1 MNRRE
6 VITLLLGGAAAATW
20 PLFSHAQQAA
30 MPVIGFL
37 NAGSPEDH
45 AVNVAAFLEGL
56 KDAGYVER
64 QNVLIEYRWAEGQ
77 YERVPA
83 LATDL
88 VRRQVSVIV
97 TPDSTLAAMAA
108 KTATIAIPIVFRI
121 GTDPVEVGLVASLNQ
136 PGGNLTGVTTLGVG
150 LGPKRLELLHEL
162 IPAATSVALL
172 VNPINSAVADAATRE
187 LQVAIGQLNLQLHV
201 LRASTEPEIDA
212 AFAKLAQL
220 RSDGLIVATDAFFNS
235 RSTQLATLSLRHAIP
250 TIYQFREFTTAGGL
264 MSYGG
269 SVPDAYRLV
278 GDYAGRILKGEKP
291 ATLPVQQSTKVELIV
306 NLKTAKALGLAV
318 PLSLLGRANEVI
330 E

>member
-6 VITLLLGGAAAATW
+6 VITLLGGATAATW
-20 PLFSHAQQAA
+20 PLFARAQQAA
-30 MPVIGFL
+30 IPVIGFL
-37 NAGSPEDH
+37 NAGSPEEH
-45 AVNVAAFLEGL
+45 ALNVAAFLEGL

-83 LATDL
+83 LATEL

-97 TPDSTLAAMAA
+97 TPDSTLAATAA
-108 KTATIAIPIVFRI
+108 KMATTAIPIVFRI
-121 GTDPVEVGLVASLNQ
+121 GTDPVEVGLVASLNR

-162 IPAATSVALL
+162 MPAATSVALL
-172 VNPINSAVADAATRE
+172 VNPINSAVADTASRE
-187 LQVAIGQLNLQLHV
+187 LRAAIGPLNLQLHV

-212 AFAKLAQL
+212 AFAQLAQL
-220 RSDGLIVATDAFFNS
+220 RTGGLIIATDAFFNS
-235 RSTQLATLSLRHAIP
+235 RSAQLATLALRHGVP
-250 TIYQFREFTTAGGL
+250 TIYQFREFTAAGGL

-278 GDYAGRILKGEKP
+278 GDYTGRILKGEKP
-291 ATLPVQQSTKVELIV
+291 AALPVQQSTKVELIV
-306 NLKTAKALGLAV
+306 NLKTAKALGLTV

>member
-1 MNRRE
+1 MNRRK
-6 VITLLLGGAAAATW
+6 VITLLGGAAVATW
-20 PLFSHAQQAA
+20 PLLARAQRAA
-30 MPVIGFL
+30 MPVIGLL
-37 NAGSPEDH
+37 NAGSPEEH
-45 AVNVAAFLEGL
+45 PLNVAAFLQGL
-56 KDAGYVER
+56 KDAGYVEG
-64 QNVLIEYRWAEGQ
+64 QNVLIEYRWGEGQ

-108 KTATIAIPIVFRI
+108 KMATIAIPIVFRI
-121 GTDPVEVGLVASLNQ
+121 GTDPVEVGLVASLNR

-162 IPAATSVALL
+162 TPAATRVALL
-172 VNPINSAVADAATRE
+172 VNPINSAVADSAARE
-187 LQVAIGQLNLQLHV
+187 LQAAIGTLNMQLHV
-201 LRASTEPEIDA
+201 LGARNEAEIDE
-212 AFAKLAQL
+212 AFAQLDQL
-220 RSDGLIVATDAFFNS
+220 RVGGLVIATDAFFNS
-235 RSTQLATLSLRHAIP
+235 RSAQLATLALRYGVP
-250 TIYQFREFTTAGGL
+250 TIYQFREFTVAGGL

-291 ATLPVQQSTKVELIV
+291 AALPVQQSTKVELIV
-306 NLKTAKALGLAV
+306 NLKTAKALGLTI
-318 PLSLLGRANEVI
+318 PPTLLARADEVI

>member
-1 MNRRE
+1 MNRRK
-6 VITLLLGGAAAATW
+6 VITLLGGAAVATW
-20 PLFSHAQQAA
+20 PLLARAQRAA
-30 MPVIGFL
+30 IPVIGFL
-37 NAGSPEDH
+37 NAGSPEEH
-45 AVNVAAFLEGL
+45 PLNVAAFLQGL
-56 KDAGYVER
+56 KDAGYVEG
-64 QNVLIEYRWAEGQ
+64 QNVLIEYRWGEGQ

-108 KTATIAIPIVFRI
+108 KMATVAIPIVFRI
-121 GTDPVEVGLVASLNQ
+121 GTDPVEVGLVASLNR

-162 IPAATSVALL
+162 TPAATRVALL
-172 VNPINSAVADAATRE
+172 VNPINSAVADTAARE
-187 LQVAIGQLNLQLHV
+187 LQAAIGTLNMQLHV
-201 LRASTEPEIDA
+201 LGARNEAEIDE
-212 AFAKLAQL
+212 AFAQLDQL
-220 RSDGLIVATDAFFNS
+220 RVGGLVIATDAFFNS
-235 RSTQLATLSLRHAIP
+235 RSAQLATLALRYGVP
-250 TIYQFREFTTAGGL
+250 TIYQFREFTVAGGL

-291 ATLPVQQSTKVELIV
+291 AALPVQQSTKVELIV
-306 NLKTAKALGLAV
+306 NLKTAKALGLTI
-318 PLSLLGRANEVI
+318 PPTLLARADEVI

>member
-1 MNRRE
+1 MNRRK
-6 VITLLLGGAAAATW
+6 VITLLGGAAVATW
-20 PLFSHAQQAA
+20 PLLARAQRAA
-30 MPVIGFL
+30 MPVIGLL
-37 NAGSPEDH
+37 NVGSPEEH
-45 AVNVAAFLEGL
+45 PLNVAAFLQGL
-56 KDAGYVER
+56 KDAGYVEG
-64 QNVLIEYRWAEGQ
+64 QNVLIEYRWGEGQ

-108 KTATIAIPIVFRI
+108 KMATIAIPIVFRI
-121 GTDPVEVGLVASLNQ
+121 GTDPVEVGLVASLNR

-162 IPAATSVALL
+162 TPAATRVALL
-172 VNPINSAVADAATRE
+172 VNPINSAVADSAARE
-187 LQVAIGQLNLQLHV
+187 LQAAIGTLNMQLHV
-201 LRASTEPEIDA
+201 LGARNEAEIDE
-212 AFAKLAQL
+212 AFAQLDQL
-220 RSDGLIVATDAFFNS
+220 RVGGLVIATDAFFNS
-235 RSTQLATLSLRHAIP
+235 RSAQLATLALRYGVP
-250 TIYQFREFTTAGGL
+250 TIYQFREFTVAGGL

-291 ATLPVQQSTKVELIV
+291 AALPVQQSTKVELIV
-306 NLKTAKALGLAV
+306 NLKTAKALGLTI
-318 PLSLLGRANEVI
+318 PPTLLARADEVI